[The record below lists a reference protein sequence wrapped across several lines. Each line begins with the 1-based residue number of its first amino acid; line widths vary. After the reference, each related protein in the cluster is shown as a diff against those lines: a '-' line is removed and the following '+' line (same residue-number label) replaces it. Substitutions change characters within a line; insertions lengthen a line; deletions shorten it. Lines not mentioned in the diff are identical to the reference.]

1 MDWEI
6 KVKYGNSAFKLQAEK
21 VYQSTQ
27 IMRIKVY
34 GNKGHILL
42 ENNYPLLQF
51 NRSNKAI
58 SWKVKESYFTTWG
71 NQQNAQLIVDIIHL
85 LEDIVKGKNNLSHM
99 EHIKNSKSW

>member
-6 KVKYGNSAFKLQAEK
+6 KVKYGNSAFTLQAEK
-21 VYQSTQ
+21 VYESVQ

-42 ENNYPLLQF
+42 ENNYPFLQF
-51 NRSNKAI
+51 SKSNKAI
-58 SWKVKESYFTTWG
+58 SWKVKESYFDTYG
-71 NQQNAQLIVDIIHL
+71 NQQKAQLVVDIIRQ
-85 LEDIVKGKNNLSHM
+85 LEDIVKGKNALSHI